1 MIIRNNWFKT
11 LSIIFL
17 TLFITIQL
25 MAQSDEYEVRNALE
39 KVEKGQTAEVRKELP
54 ELVAK
59 YPNSS
64 ATLYLQGRLATD
76 GIEAVKFYQGVV
88 DNFPKSEWADDA
100 LYRIYQY
107 YYSLGLY
114 RTADLKMQ
122 QMKKDYPNSTYITG
136 KPEEKIPT
144 VEEKKVNLP
153 EKEITPPPA
162 ELIDSSE
169 AVSKQEESPAKIK
182 QDVAEIK
189 KPEIKPEEKNIIQKS
204 EFTVQAG
211 AYSTSKNAEKQKNYF
226 DDLGYKVEIV
236 NKVRNGRN
244 LFLVWIG
251 SFRTMEEARSI
262 VRELKSKYK
271 IDSMIVERY

>member
-1 MIIRNNWFKT
+1 MRLFNN
-11 LSIIFL
+11 LMVL
-17 TLFITIQL
+17 TVIVFSLLFSKQIY
-25 MAQSDEYEVRNALE
+25 AQSDEQELTIALD
-39 KVEKGQTAEVRKELP
+39 KVERGKSDEVRKDLP

-59 YPNSS
+59 YPNNAS
-64 ATLYLQGRLATD
+64 TLYLQGRLATD

-122 QMKKDYPNSTYITG
+122 QMKKDYPNSAYLTG
-136 KPEEKIPT
+136 KTEEKIPIA
-144 VEEKKVNLP
+144 EEKKVNLP
-153 EKEITPPPA
+153 AKEISPVATESHDTIQA
-162 ELIDSSE
+162 T
-169 AVSKQEESPAKIK
+169 AAQEEFPNKTK
-182 QDVAEIK
+182 QDAAENK
-189 KPEIKPEEKNIIQKS
+189 EPEANTEERNVFQKS

-251 SFRTMEEARSI
+251 NFKTMEEARSI
-262 VRELKSKYK
+262 VREIKSKYK